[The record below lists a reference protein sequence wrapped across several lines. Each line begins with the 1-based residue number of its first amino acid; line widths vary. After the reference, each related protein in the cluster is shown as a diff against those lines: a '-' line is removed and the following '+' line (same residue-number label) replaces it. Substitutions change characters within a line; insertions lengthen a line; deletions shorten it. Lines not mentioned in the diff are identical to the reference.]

1 METMETQEKTNI
13 KDLPIQEILKKN
25 LGSVKITLKPYEILL
40 FTLTLALTLFIGVL
54 LFFNIREN
62 PYWEHMIIPVGYLI
76 MIYGIFGSIA
86 NILNKMKRVSYSDYQ
101 NSVRVSRFNRFMFF
115 STPTLIFGAMIII
128 IGICVNDLPLDIWS
142 KLH

>member
-1 METMETQEKTNI
+1 METQEKTNI
-13 KDLPIQEILKKN
+13 KDLPIHEILKKN
-25 LGSVKITLKPYEILL
+25 LGGVKITLKPYEILL
-40 FTLTLALTLFIGVL
+40 FTTTLILFLLIGVL

-86 NILNKMKRVSYSDYQ
+86 KILNQRERVSYTGYQ
-101 NSVRVSRFNRFMFF
+101 NSVRVSRFNRLMFF
-115 STPTLIFGAMIII
+115 STPMLIFGAMVII